1 MQLTTKREQKISA
14 IIKQRLNVLQE
25 NIIKGTIDPSLVQDD
40 MAWESFS
47 IEAMNN
53 LRSQLTEEE
62 IENFLEQAWN
72 VLFDAF
78 EDAEAAEELN

>member
-1 MQLTTKREQKISA
+1 MQLTTKREQKVSD
-14 IIKQRLNVLQE
+14 IIQQRLNTLQE
-25 NIIKGTIDPSLVQDD
+25 NIIKKIIDPRLVQDD

-53 LRSQLTEEE
+53 LRDQLTGEE
-62 IENFLEQAWN
+62 IENFLEQAWD

-78 EDAEAAEELN
+78 LDADAVAVY